1 LKRSVADGWPC
12 LSGRLVDPTDAAE
25 ECNGQLFHVQTS
37 ADRRYAGGQR
47 HMRKLNVS
55 TLVTLDGVIQDP
67 GGFQELDEGGWGNRY
82 FDDEAQSYA
91 LEHLRESSDAFLCGR
106 VTFEVFKEFWPQVKE
121 GEYAQTL
128 NRMRKFVASRT
139 LTEPLEW
146 NATLLEGDVADA
158 VADLKQQEGRDIVMY
173 GSAGLMATLMAHDLI
188 DEYRIWIHPLVIG
201 TGTRLFDEGVPT
213 RSLEHV
219 ETRQLSTGVVILVYR
234 PQ

>member
-1 LKRSVADGWPC
+1 
-12 LSGRLVDPTDAAE
+12 
-25 ECNGQLFHVQTS
+25 
-37 ADRRYAGGQR
+37 
-47 HMRKLNVS
+47 MRKLNVS

-91 LEHLRESSDAFLCGR
+91 LEHLRQSDAFLCGR

-128 NRMRKFVASRT
+128 NRMRKFVASTT
-139 LTEPLEW
+139 LSEPLDW
-146 NATLLEGDVADA
+146 NATLLKGDVADA
-158 VADLKQQEGRDIVMY
+158 VSDLKRRDGRDIVMY

-213 RSLEHV
+213 RSLELC

-234 PQ
+234 ATRASR

>member
-1 LKRSVADGWPC
+1 
-12 LSGRLVDPTDAAE
+12 
-25 ECNGQLFHVQTS
+25 
-37 ADRRYAGGQR
+37 
-47 HMRKLNVS
+47 MRKLNVS

-91 LEHLRESSDAFLCGR
+91 LEHLRQSDAFLCGR

-128 NRMRKFVASRT
+128 NRMRKFVASTT
-139 LTEPLEW
+139 LSEPLDW
-146 NATLLEGDVADA
+146 NATLLKGDVADA
-158 VADLKQQEGRDIVMY
+158 VSDLKRRDGRDIVMY

-213 RSLEHV
+213 RSLELC

-234 PQ
+234 ATRAGR

>member
-1 LKRSVADGWPC
+1 
-12 LSGRLVDPTDAAE
+12 
-25 ECNGQLFHVQTS
+25 
-37 ADRRYAGGQR
+37 
-47 HMRKLNVS
+47 MRKLNVS

-91 LEHLRESSDAFLCGR
+91 LEHLRQSDAFLCGR

-128 NRMRKFVASRT
+128 NQMRKFVASTT
-139 LTEPLEW
+139 LSEPLDW
-146 NATLLEGDVADA
+146 NATLLKGDVADA
-158 VADLKQQEGRDIVMY
+158 VSDLKRRDGRDIVMY

-213 RSLEHV
+213 RSLELC

-234 PQ
+234 ATRAGR

>member
-1 LKRSVADGWPC
+1 
-12 LSGRLVDPTDAAE
+12 
-25 ECNGQLFHVQTS
+25 
-37 ADRRYAGGQR
+37 
-47 HMRKLNVS
+47 MRKLNVS

-91 LEHLRESSDAFLCGR
+91 LEHLRESDAFLCGR

-128 NRMRKFVASRT
+128 NRMRKFVASTT
-139 LTEPLEW
+139 LSEPLDW
-146 NATLLEGDVADA
+146 NATLLKGDVADA
-158 VADLKQQEGRDIVMY
+158 VSDLKRRDGRDIVMY

-213 RSLEHV
+213 RSLELC
-219 ETRQLSTGVVILVYR
+219 ETRQLSTGVVILEYR
-234 PQ
+234 ATRASR

>member
-1 LKRSVADGWPC
+1 
-12 LSGRLVDPTDAAE
+12 
-25 ECNGQLFHVQTS
+25 
-37 ADRRYAGGQR
+37 
-47 HMRKLNVS
+47 MRKLNVS

-91 LEHLRESSDAFLCGR
+91 LEHLRESDAFLCGR

-128 NRMRKFVASRT
+128 NRMPKFVASRT
-139 LTEPLEW
+139 LSEPLEW
-146 NATLLEGDVADA
+146 NATLLKGDVADA
-158 VADLKQQEGRDIVMY
+158 VSDLKQQEGRDIVVY

-188 DEYRIWIHPLVIG
+188 DEYRVWIHPLVLG
-201 TGTRLFDEGVPT
+201 TGTRLFDEGVPM
-213 RSLEHV
+213 RSMDLV
-219 ETRQLSTGVVILVYR
+219 ETRQLRTGVVILVYR

>member
-1 LKRSVADGWPC
+1 
-12 LSGRLVDPTDAAE
+12 
-25 ECNGQLFHVQTS
+25 
-37 ADRRYAGGQR
+37 
-47 HMRKLNVS
+47 MRKLNVS

-82 FDDEAQSYA
+82 FDDEAQTYA
-91 LEHLRESSDAFLCGR
+91 LEHLRESDAFLCGR

-128 NRMRKFVASRT
+128 NRMRKFVASTT
-139 LTEPLEW
+139 LLEPLEW
-146 NATLLEGDVADA
+146 NATLLKGDVADA
-158 VADLKQQEGRDIVMY
+158 VRDLKQQEGRDIVMY
-173 GSAGLMATLMAHDLI
+173 GSAGLMASLMAHDLV

-201 TGTRLFDEGVPT
+201 TGTRLFEQGVPM
-213 RSLEHV
+213 RSMALV

>member
-1 LKRSVADGWPC
+1 VQWLVLQRPIVADGAQQE
-12 LSGRLVDPTDAAE
+12 DNE
-25 ECNGQLFHVQTS
+25 N
-37 ADRRYAGGQR
+37 
-47 HMRKLNVS
+47 MRNLNVS

-91 LEHLRESSDAFLCGR
+91 LDHLRESDAFLCGR

-128 NRMRKFVASRT
+128 NRMRKYVASRT
-139 LTEPLEW
+139 LSEPLEW
-146 NATLLEGDVADA
+146 NATLLKGDVADA
-158 VADLKQQEGRDIVMY
+158 VSDLKQQGGRDIVVY

-201 TGTRLFDEGVPT
+201 TGTQLFDEGVPMRT
-213 RSLEHV
+213 LELV

-234 PQ
+234 PH